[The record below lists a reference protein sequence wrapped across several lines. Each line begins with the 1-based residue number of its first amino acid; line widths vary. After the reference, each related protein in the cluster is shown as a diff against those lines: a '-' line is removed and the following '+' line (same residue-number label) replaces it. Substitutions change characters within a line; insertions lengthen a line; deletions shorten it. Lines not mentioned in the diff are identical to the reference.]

1 MGRITVMSAG
11 NGGQALAG
19 DLAIRGHDVTLYE
32 HPLFES
38 KIKAI
43 RERGNVIELENKVA
57 GRGRLA
63 NSTTDAAEALAE
75 AELVYFTAPSY
86 AQEPFFDL
94 TLPHFRDG
102 QVLVLSPGNFGTFA
116 LHRAFTEAGKR
127 VLVAETDNLPY
138 ACVSPE
144 PGRVDVKGIKKS
156 VTLAALPN
164 SEYARVEAAV
174 KGAFCTAVVRGG
186 NVLQTSLSNTN
197 SIVHC
202 GPMLMNAGRIEG
214 GNAKFRFY
222 AEGMPQSVCRV
233 MEAADCE
240 RVAVGAALGL
250 KLASTYETI
259 KAQYGV
265 DGVDLHEVI
274 HANPTFGGID
284 APSTLEHRF
293 LTEDTP
299 FSMVPLAALGKLVGV
314 PTPATDALVCLLGV
328 ATGHDFQGTGPGLE
342 KMGLSG
348 MSIGEIRRFVD
359 GDGR

>member
-86 AQEPFFDL
+86 AQEPFFEL
-94 TLPHFRDG
+94 ALSHFRDG

-127 VLVAETDNLPY
+127 VIVAETDNLPY

-144 PGRVDVKGIKKS
+144 PGRVDVKGVKKS

-222 AEGMPQSVCRV
+222 AEGMPHSVCRV

-240 RVAVGAALGL
+240 RVAVGVGEPLEAGDDVAVEPGAGVLVDRVGGDPLRAGGDADGVVRGEAAHG
-250 KLASTYETI
+250 ARGVG
-259 KAQYGV
+259 AVAVVV
-265 DGVDLHEVI
+265 DGE
-274 HANPTFGGID
+274 G
-284 APSTLEHRF
+284 
-293 LTEDTP
+293 
-299 FSMVPLAALGKLVGV
+299 
-314 PTPATDALVCLLGV
+314 
-328 ATGHDFQGTGPGLE
+328 GTGAQHVEPARG
-342 KMGLSG
+342 
-348 MSIGEIRRFVD
+348 RRRV
-359 GDGR
+359 RPAPARRERR